1 MKYGGAGAALDGA
14 KDVFRHANQV
24 LSGLPLVQHAFWVI
38 LGAPMAQTIC
48 ERGNSAARHLL
59 GNWRNLGR
67 IRLERAVVSNQGRP
81 REVEEEVPAAAE
93 EPAVFWQVWDEF
105 AGMTLDASG
114 AWVEANLDE
123 DT

>member
-14 KDVFRHANQV
+14 KDVVRHANQV

-59 GNWRNLGR
+59 DNWRNLGR
-67 IRLERAVVSNQGRP
+67 IRLECGRWRRRCRRP
-81 REVEEEVPAAAE
+81 RRSR
-93 EPAVFWQVWDEF
+93 QCSGRS
-105 AGMTLDASG
+105 GMSSRG
-114 AWVEANLDE
+114 
-123 DT
+123 